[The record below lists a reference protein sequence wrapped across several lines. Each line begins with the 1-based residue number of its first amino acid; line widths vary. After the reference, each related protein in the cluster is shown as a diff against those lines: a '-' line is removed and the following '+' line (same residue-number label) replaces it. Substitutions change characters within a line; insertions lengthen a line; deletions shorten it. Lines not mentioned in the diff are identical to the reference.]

1 MVYLKKYCILKRKVL
16 HSIKEITENP
26 PEIPWFWHQL
36 LPNLIIFS
44 PKLGGWG
51 TRRGRGRSGGQ
62 RDTEGGESIAV
73 RGPTEPHPY

>member
-36 LPNLIIFS
+36 LPHLIIFS

-51 TRRGRGRSGGQ
+51 SREGQGDFVGDRGTRGMLQ
-62 RDTEGGESIAV
+62 EEKALQ
-73 RGPTEPHPY
+73 